1 MERPIL
7 LMQLREECCEAEKNK
22 QTKPNDQLLATIKV
36 VDSLGSNDK
45 NLIKHKALCGII
57 FKIHYKGTG
66 SVSYF
71 YMYICI

>member
-7 LMQLREECCEAEKNK
+7 LMRLREECCEAEKNK

-45 NLIKHKALCGII
+45 NLIEN
-57 FKIHYKGTG
+57 
-66 SVSYF
+66 
-71 YMYICI
+71 